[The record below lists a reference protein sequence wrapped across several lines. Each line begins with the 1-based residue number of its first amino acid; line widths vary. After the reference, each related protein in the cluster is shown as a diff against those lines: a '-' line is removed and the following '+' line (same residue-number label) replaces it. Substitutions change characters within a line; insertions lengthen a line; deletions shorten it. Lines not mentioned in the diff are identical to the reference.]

1 MLDLLT
7 AVVSVVGLKY
17 FPYTKMGTAS
27 GALTLVPELSMKVK
41 RLVVP
46 ILTSIENITKTDLEP
61 ILIVLV
67 RALL

>member
-1 MLDLLT
+1 
-7 AVVSVVGLKY
+7 
-17 FPYTKMGTAS
+17 MGTAS

-41 RLVVP
+41 GLVVP